1 MNILIISSG
10 DFFSTYGGGQTYVKN
25 IVDAMIENPM
35 HLKVQ
40 IISIDE
46 STENNFIKKTLYK
59 NIPVYSLS
67 HGSNLEIFRDL
78 LKKIKP
84 DIVHAHGVKSLFCA
98 LCHELKIPIIVTAH
112 HGGILC
118 PAGTLLNHRD
128 EICHQKVSHN
138 NCLPCCLKN
147 IRSGDYWYPLMR
159 LFSPE
164 VYQSLGKSLRK
175 LPFIPFLTP
184 IGTVA
189 SSILAKS
196 AEWQIICDTC
206 TQMIA
211 PSNAIAEAMIRNG
224 MPEEKII
231 IVPHGIPK
239 PDIRPPFPDTNNG
252 IHFFY
257 VGRICHVKGIH
268 VMLQAFD
275 EIIDS
280 RIHLHLIGGAANKS
294 EQRYRDA
301 LTKKYS
307 HNPHIIWHGKIKS
320 TELPDF
326 IAPFH
331 VLIHPAI
338 CLEVF
343 GLDMAE
349 ALSLGKY
356 VLATQCG
363 GEEMQIIEG
372 KNGWLASPNS
382 SENLRIQMN
391 HIIENFPTQSPDDNV
406 ISIQEH
412 VNTLIDLYEK
422 VAHRR

>member
-25 IVDAMIENPM
+25 IINTLNENKM

-40 IISIDE
+40 IISINK
-46 STENNFIKKTLYK
+46 STEVNFINKTMYR
-59 NIPVYSLS
+59 NFPVYTVALDSK
-67 HGSNLEIFRDL
+67 LEIFRNL

-84 DIVHAHGVKSLFCA
+84 DIVHAHGAEALFCSI
-98 LCHELKIPIIVTAH
+98 CHELNIPIIVTAH

-118 PAGTLLNHRD
+118 PAGALLNHRD
-128 EICHQKVSHN
+128 EICHQKVSHT
-138 NCLPCCLKN
+138 NCLPCCLRS
-147 IRSGDYWYPLMR
+147 IRSGTYWYPFMR
-159 LFSPE
+159 FIPSDI
-164 VYQSLGKSLRK
+164 YQSLGRNLRK

-184 IGTVA
+184 IGAVA
-189 SSILAKS
+189 CNIVEKKT
-196 AEWQIICDTC
+196 EWQIICDTC

-211 PSNAIAEAMIRNG
+211 PSKAIAEEMKKNG
-224 MPEEKII
+224 MPEEKIVI
-231 IVPHGIPK
+231 LPHGIPK
-239 PDIRPPFPDTNNG
+239 PHTRPSFPDTNNG

-257 VGRICHVKGIH
+257 VGRICHLKGIH

-275 EIIDS
+275 GITDS
-280 RIHLHLIGGAANKS
+280 TIHLHLIGAADNKS

-307 HNPHIIWHGKIKS
+307 HNSHIIWHGKIKS
-320 TELPDF
+320 SELPAF

-349 ALSLGKY
+349 ALALGKY
-356 VLATQCG
+356 VLATRCG
-363 GEEMQIIEG
+363 GEEMQIVEE
-372 KNGWLASPNS
+372 KNGWLTLPNS
-382 SENLRIQMN
+382 SENLRTKMN

-406 ISIQEH
+406 ISIGDH
-412 VNTLIDLYEK
+412 VSTLLKLYRK
-422 VAHRR
+422 HA

>member
-25 IVDAMIENPM
+25 IVDFMIVNQM
-35 HLKVQ
+35 NLKVQ

-46 STENNFIKKTLYK
+46 STENNFIKKALYK
-59 NIPVYSLS
+59 NIPVYALS

-78 LKKIKP
+78 LKKIQP
-84 DIVHAHGVKSLFCA
+84 DIVHAHGAKSLFCS
-98 LCHELKIPIIVTAH
+98 LCHDLKIPIIVTAH

-128 EICHQKVSHN
+128 EICHQRASHH

-147 IRSGDYWYPLMR
+147 IRSGAYWYPFMR
-159 LFSPE
+159 LLSSN
-164 VYQSLGKSLRK
+164 VYQTLGKSLKK

-184 IGTVA
+184 IGTGA

-211 PSNAIAEAMIRNG
+211 PSKAIAEAMKRNG
-224 MPEEKII
+224 MPEEKIV

-239 PDIRPPFPDTNNG
+239 PDTRPSFPDTNNG

-294 EQRYRDA
+294 ERRYRDA

-320 TELPDF
+320 SELPAF

-338 CLEVF
+338 YLEVF

-349 ALSLGKY
+349 ALAFGKY

-406 ISIQEH
+406 ISIRSH
-412 VNTLIDLYEK
+412 VNTLINLYEK
-422 VAHRR
+422 YAKS